1 MAIKLKRPWM
11 GVAIPCFLISFIGYN
26 AHYFILT
33 NFLSLKTQMVFE
45 SFILMI
51 WLSYYL
57 AIVTNPGKPNS
68 FQPKDTSNL
77 KFCKKCEC
85 WKPERSHHCK
95 TCQQCVLM
103 MDHHCPWTMN
113 CVGYL
118 NYPHF
123 LRFLVWVIITTGFL
137 FIQLCSRI
145 KFIWD
150 HKDFRGF
157 NQKITT
163 KSELFFLTLL
173 TPLDAFVLLTIFVL
187 FVRCIRNQI
196 FNGMTQIENWELERL
211 ESTYYRRNSKLLET
225 LINQV
230 YRIYPAEKTPE
241 REEEANELL
250 EKKAI
255 RRLRFMTIVNFPYDN
270 GVMHNF
276 TTVLGSP
283 LLWLWPWSN
292 PGKNGASFERNE
304 FAIYEKNSS
313 LQDIILS
320 LPWPPDGGRQT
331 SESINQT
338 VETLQEDGEM
348 VIKNHEG
355 LALRRTTWRNE
366 WGEELQDFGVDPDE
380 EA

>member
-11 GVAIPCFLISFIGYN
+11 GVAIPCFLIAFIGYN
-26 AHYFILT
+26 AHHFILT
-33 NFLSLKTQMVFE
+33 NFLSLRKQIIFE
-45 SFILMI
+45 AFISMI

-57 AIVTNPGKPNS
+57 AIMTNPGKPINYH
-68 FQPKDTSNL
+68 PKETSNL
-77 KFCKKCEC
+77 KFCKKCES

-95 TCQQCVLM
+95 TCKQCVLM

-150 HKDFRGF
+150 HKDFRGMS
-157 NQKITT
+157 QTITT
-163 KSELFFLTLL
+163 RSELIFLTIL
-173 TPLDAFVLLTIFVL
+173 TPMNAFVILTIFVL

-225 LINQV
+225 LINQA
-230 YRIYPAEKTPE
+230 YMIYPSEKTTE
-241 REEEANELL
+241 HGEEANELL
-250 EKKAI
+250 EKKSK

-270 GVMHNF
+270 GVIQNF

-292 PGKNGASFERNE
+292 PGKSGTSFERNE
-304 FAIYEKNSS
+304 FATYEKNSS
-313 LQDIILS
+313 LQDILLS
-320 LPWPPDGGRQT
+320 LPWPPDGGRQSSDGT
-331 SESINQT
+331 NQT

-355 LALRRTTWRNE
+355 LTQRRDKWRNE
-366 WGEELQDFGVDPDE
+366 WGEELQDFGVDPE
-380 EA
+380 EED